1 MGRAARTGQNAL
13 IHALTQ
19 RCLWCILRAVGIII
33 SLCSLSVLCLTVARQ
48 RLDPTSGQGLQG
60 IPKLCHSGEDKREAY
75 EHCALQM
82 EGMEQTQST
91 DHDAMYAN
99 GYPEVGLDQDASVHL
114 NDVRSHIAA
123 LKVHIS

>member
-1 MGRAARTGQNAL
+1 MQGRVL
-13 IHALTQ
+13 IQLLAK
-19 RCLWCILRAVGIII
+19 V
-33 SLCSLSVLCLTVARQ
+33 CSIFQSFVR
-48 RLDPTSGQGLQG
+48 DD
-60 IPKLCHSGEDKREAY
+60 EYNREAY
-75 EHCALQM
+75 EQCALQM

-123 LKVHIS
+123 LKVHISQSLLLVCILTVFLTDDT